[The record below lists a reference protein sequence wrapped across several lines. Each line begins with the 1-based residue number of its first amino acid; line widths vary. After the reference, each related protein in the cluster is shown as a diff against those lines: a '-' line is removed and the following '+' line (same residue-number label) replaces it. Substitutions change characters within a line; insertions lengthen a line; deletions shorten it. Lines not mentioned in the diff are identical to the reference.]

1 LVDAE
6 DDASV
11 SKAQQYCSSQCSAG
25 KKLEEA
31 RVELTA
37 ARGTDGKLESNI
49 MKGAGNITTFL
60 GSMGFASDRDGKK
73 QASDLVAK
81 FVGAQNL
88 EIRALRDALSACG
101 VVHAQEGENGPKE
114 GETRCTCNPGCTNG
128 KYCDPGVGQSNCQCV
143 CQSDDP
149 KDCEPGG
156 RDHTDTEVATA
167 GEGKGDR
174 LRRDSNKAAR
184 QKQAKEAT
192 CTDDETKEL
201 SVALADSELRL
212 QSASSL
218 ASSLTDVDQESLDT
232 SPDTSAASAA
242 TVFLSVA
249 IMVAAASFVW

>member
-1 LVDAE
+1 
-6 DDASV
+6 
-11 SKAQQYCSSQCSAG
+11 
-25 KKLEEA
+25 
-31 RVELTA
+31 
-37 ARGTDGKLESNI
+37 
-49 MKGAGNITTFL
+49 MKGAGNIETFL
-60 GSMGFASDRDGKK
+60 SSMGLASDRDGKK

-81 FVGAQNL
+81 FVGAHNS

-156 RDHTDTEVATA
+156 RDHTGTEVATA
-167 GEGKGDR
+167 GEGGGDR
-174 LRRDSNKAAR
+174 LRRAFDKAAL

-218 ASSLTDVDQESLDT
+218 ASSLTDVDADEESLDE
-232 SPDTSAASAA
+232 SPDDVSGATVATVALSAA
-242 TVFLSVA
+242 T
-249 IMVAAASFVW
+249 MMAAASLV

>member
-1 LVDAE
+1 MTGDNCEKLASNLGGGEPTNAPYNPTRPSGSTSDAAMASRVAKQLAKATE
-6 DDASV
+6 SSFCTGKGAGDECARISGGKVTHKCASV
-11 SKAQQYCSSQCSAG
+11 PLASVFKSGS
-25 KKLEEA
+25 
-31 RVELTA
+31 RILTA
-37 ARGTDGKLESNI
+37 ANGAIATAQKGK
-49 MKGAGNITTFL
+49 
-60 GSMGFASDRDGKK
+60 
-73 QASDLVAK
+73 
-81 FVGAQNL
+81 
-88 EIRALRDALSACG
+88 
-101 VVHAQEGENGPKE
+101 NGPKE
-114 GETRCTCNPGCTNG
+114 GEIRCTCSPGCTNG

-212 QSASSL
+212 KSASSL
-218 ASSLTDVDQESLDT
+218 ASSLTDVDQESPDA
-232 SPDTSAASAA
+232 SPDASAASAA